1 MRYKLIS
8 SCLLLMAALSVS
20 AQDKVTLSNGAV
32 REGTIVKVD
41 ASNLTLKMA
50 AGEIALPRKDIS
62 QIEIQKPAEVDAA
75 LKAAEA
81 KKCADALPALK
92 AVTDKYTSLAI
103 PWLQQAH
110 VAMADCLIATGQ
122 WPGAVDAFKKLLE
135 YYPKTSYALKAK
147 VGLGQALVHEGK
159 YDEALKLIE
168 EATQPLR
175 KELTVSADDN
185 RFLGTAM
192 IVLGDCYQAKGDLDQ
207 AIDCYL
213 STVVLYY
220 RDKEAVQQAQ
230 QKADKLKE
238 KIKASA

>member
-1 MRYKLIS
+1 MLTKQIFICFLIVT
-8 SCLLLMAALSVS
+8 ALSAF
-20 AQDKVTLSNGAV
+20 AQDKVTLSNGTV
-32 REGTIVKVD
+32 REGTVIKID
-41 ASNLTLKMA
+41 PNTLTLKMA
-50 AGEIALPRKDIS
+50 AGEVALPRKDIS
-62 QIEIQKPAEVDAA
+62 QVEVQKPADVDGA

-92 AVTDKYTSLAI
+92 AVTDKYSSLAI

-110 VAMADCLIATGQ
+110 AALGDCLMATGQ
-122 WPGAVDAFKKLLE
+122 WPAAVDAFKKLLE
-135 YYPKTSYALKAK
+135 YYPKTPYALKAK
-147 VGLGQALVHEGK
+147 VGLGQALLHEAK
-159 YDEALKLIE
+159 YDEALKLVE

-192 IVLGDCYQAKGDLDQ
+192 IVLGDCYQAKGDLDR
-207 AIDCYL
+207 ALDCYL